1 MLVAVDHDRVGL
13 APRDRHRGDLPGQAA
28 VGRRLGGPLLG
39 PQGEPVLVLAAD
51 PEVGGDV
58 LGRLRH
64 RVDPV
69 LRLQHRVHEPPA
81 DGRVVELGVAVEG
94 GGRLAD
100 DERRPAHALHPA
112 GDDQVGLP
120 GPDLP
125 GPDGHRVR
133 PRPAQPV
140 DGRPGHLHRQP
151 GQQHRHPG
159 HVPVVLARLV
169 GAPQDHV
176 VDRRPVHRRQPPR
189 QRPHDM
195 GGQVVRPDPGQ
206 HPAIPPKRR
215 PHPIDQ
221 IRLTHGSRPP
231 PRPLVQPIGLVAET
245 VRLAASWRGG
255 RRRDPLGAG
264 AAADLRAVPCG
275 GSASRWTAAPRRT
288 SAPVGGS
295 RRRPGSSAADPRA
308 PPRGPGGARPSLGRG
323 TARLGGAGDP
333 GAGPGS

>member
-1 MLVAVDHDRVGL
+1 MATAPSLTPEALPAVTEPPSRKGVGSL
-13 APRDRHRGDLPGQAA
+13 ARASSEVWRGCSSRSTTTGSAL
-28 VGRRLGGPLLG
+28 RRGTGTGAISRARRP
-39 PQGEPVLVLAAD
+39 LAAALAARSWD
-51 PEVGGDV
+51 RRANPSWSWRLTREVGGDV

-112 GDDQVGLP
+112 RDDQVGLP

-169 GAPQDHV
+169 GAPEDHV
-176 VDRRPVHRRQPPR
+176 VDRPPVHRRQPPR

-206 HPAIPPKRR
+206 HPAIPPERR

-245 VRLAASWRGG
+245 VRLAAS
-255 RRRDPLGAG
+255 
-264 AAADLRAVPCG
+264 
-275 GSASRWTAAPRRT
+275 
-288 SAPVGGS
+288 
-295 RRRPGSSAADPRA
+295 
-308 PPRGPGGARPSLGRG
+308 
-323 TARLGGAGDP
+323 
-333 GAGPGS
+333 